1 MKKILIAIVVIFVL
15 LSNVDA
21 EQNFSLL
28 NYFSGEYYAYSLE
41 QENSNS
47 LYLGFCY
54 ETQDKVV
61 NKKIGE
67 SIVVKNLEPIEAINK
82 LKAKIVKTEYLD
94 DGTTVI
100 YAYSS
105 LINDRVEINDL
116 VVNLQIAHKQDYSVV
131 GWPVILGSF

>member
-21 EQNFSLL
+21 KQNFSLL

-105 LINDRVEINDL
+105 LINDRVEINGL